1 MRHSFAPKGGLVTYR
16 LARFC
21 AALVGFDRVIAQLSS
36 SGHFALAWE
45 IATAQQLMRLNR
57 DPTWSYSVNLA
68 EEEVERAQ
76 LALSAKAYEWA
87 WVNASDAIAIFE
99 WKGQQDCD
107 DAQQAMQI
115 ASEAENFI
123 DPARIEDLT
132 SQHQKTKKQHN
143 LGELRFKQRVASSE
157 PPRGREPA
165 FPVDHIDHTKEI
177 QT

>member
-1 MRHSFAPKGGLVTYR
+1 MIYR
-16 LARFC
+16 LARFR
-21 AALVGFDRVIAQLSS
+21 AALVGYDRVIAQLSS
-36 SGHFALAWE
+36 SGNFALAWE
-45 IATAQQLMRLNR
+45 IATAQQLRRLNR
-57 DPTWSYSVNLA
+57 DPTWSYSINFA

-99 WKGQQDCD
+99 WKGQQDCN

-115 ASEAENFI
+115 VSEAENFI

-143 LGELRFKQRVASSE
+143 NLGELRFKQRVASSE
-157 PPRGREPA
+157 PGVWKVPTWSRTRISSRPY
-165 FPVDHIDHTKEI
+165 
-177 QT
+177 